1 MDCGALGNELARND
15 KGEIVVF
22 FDISKKLIALF
33 KDWIIPVVA
42 FEGHFFMGG
51 LITHL
56 VDTRAFAFANNELS
70 IGV

>member
-1 MDCGALGNELARND
+1 MDSGALGNELARND

-33 KDWIIPVVA
+33 KDWIIPVIA

-51 LITHL
+51 FISHLINA
-56 VDTRAFAFANNELS
+56 RAFAFANNELT